1 MIGPLARGYTAQ
13 AADTA
18 VGSVGSRSE
27 IQQIE
32 GTMIRTPIHLGK
44 GSAMKNMWRSF
55 IMVIAL
61 ASAMSSLAWAEE
73 FKIAV
78 VDRAKVIKE
87 SQAGKRGTAT
97 LQEYMKVRQKVVET
111 DQADLVKFS
120 EEYSKQAA
128 VLSPEARKDKEET
141 FNKKRAEYQRK
152 AEELEREVQT
162 KQRELAGI
170 FSKQIDDVVKAIAE
184 KEQFLLVLDNS
195 EGAGTY
201 YANSAID
208 ITDRVI
214 KEMDKVNK

>member
-1 MIGPLARGYTAQ
+1 MAQ
-13 AADTA
+13 AADTLEKSST
-18 VGSVGSRSE
+18 VKS
-27 IQQIE
+27 IW
-32 GTMIRTPIHLGK
+32 
-44 GSAMKNMWRSF
+44 NSF
-55 IMVIAL
+55 IVVLVL
-61 ASAMSSLAWAEE
+61 ASAMSSPAWAEE
-73 FKIAV
+73 FKISV

-120 EEYSKQAA
+120 EDYSKQAA